1 MSNLK
6 FMSINDLSEKEFIQY
21 FYLCNSQKQE
31 IIKKYFH
38 EEDKYRSVCG
48 EKLIRDLIAD
58 FENISIDQVLVSF
71 NKYGKPY
78 SPNSKL
84 LYNISHSGSLVV
96 IAYDY
101 TPIGVDIEKI
111 KNLDF
116 DFIIKEFATDFEI
129 LQFQKSRYPKN
140 HFYHLWT
147 LKEAYFKC
155 VGTGIKELKDVE
167 FSIQDGNITSN
178 KIGFSF
184 ETNLFGDDYIVST
197 CKRITP

>member
-1 MSNLK
+1 
-6 FMSINDLSEKEFIQY
+6 MSINDLSEKEFIQY

-116 DFIIKEFATDFEI
+116 DSIIKEFATDFEI

-140 HFYHLWT
+140 HF
-147 LKEAYFKC
+147 
-155 VGTGIKELKDVE
+155 
-167 FSIQDGNITSN
+167 
-178 KIGFSF
+178 
-184 ETNLFGDDYIVST
+184 
-197 CKRITP
+197 